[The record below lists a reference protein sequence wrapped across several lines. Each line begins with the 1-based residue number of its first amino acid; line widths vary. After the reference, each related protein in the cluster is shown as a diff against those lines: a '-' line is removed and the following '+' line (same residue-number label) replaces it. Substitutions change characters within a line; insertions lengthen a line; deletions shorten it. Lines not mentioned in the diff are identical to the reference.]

1 MWSQK
6 FEFGEPAVEPVGDP
20 PAPKPATVSRA
31 EELRKNP
38 YYAFALRVAG
48 HLHQHID
55 TLWNKGWRRG
65 QLEQNEQDTF
75 QNRMLGGADVE
86 EIVERNPEANT
97 FFVTENPA
105 YPYDELQRIGVFIS
119 CGNIVQNLEPS
130 YPEYTFN
137 EEIKENRIILD
148 GVNEIKDNG
157 VAIDIIF
164 EEEVNPLNENER
176 YVVSILDSP
185 QKRAKFAFVFDKKNM
200 IENDINFGEPLIFD
214 LGCQIRLN
222 QWNSYKNAMK
232 LKFIERP
239 RAEAKQVLKGI
250 FNDIYEYF
258 TWANIEEE
266 DPFVKCEFGTSGK
279 KNSSK
284 LMYALDLSKQNLVK
298 KDEKYRVGVVTDF
311 KIQTDDGIRNLTNS
325 EIKWLQEKM
334 RSKGI
339 FLSRRARQR
348 CRTWENSVD
357 KYLSVKSS
365 TIYRQTTP
373 DVTDWMVYAPEL
385 ATHTEQAYTMITT
398 RWKHLENVRMAYF
411 IMDKKKVTVLF
422 AHLVMLLM
430 RSSAFLTQRRYMLQ
444 KTYKMIN
451 QQIQKTLYMFKY
463 ARFEQRRFVV
473 RR

>member
-105 YPYDELQRIGVFIS
+105 YLYDELQRIGVFIS

-130 YPEYTFN
+130 YPEYTVQYVPGEF
-137 EEIKENRIILD
+137 ESKVILD
-148 GVNEIKDNG
+148 GVDNIIEDGDINEQ
-157 VAIDIIF
+157 IF
-164 EEEVNPLNENER
+164 SITANENEEY
-176 YVVSILDSP
+176 YVQTLDNP
-185 QKRAKFAFVFDKKNM
+185 KKMAKFAYIFKKQNM
-200 IENDINFGEPLIFD
+200 VGNAIF
-214 LGCQIRLN
+214 LGPELTFNEECRNRLN
-222 QWNSYKNAMK
+222 EWNTYKEAMELEFK
-232 LKFIERP
+232 ERTQ
-239 RAEAKQVLKGI
+239 AEAKQVLKGI
-250 FNDIYEYF
+250 FDDIYEYF

-284 LMYALDLSKQNLVK
+284 LMYALNLSKQNLVK
-298 KDEKYRVGVVTDF
+298 KDEKYRVGVTDF
-311 KIQTDDGIRNLTNS
+311 KIQTDDGVRNLTNS

-339 FLSRRARQR
+339 FLSKRARQR